1 MIYNNVITYKFK
13 RKTKNCINFVIQ
25 LIQKA
30 CYYKVIK
37 LCNYIGITSL
47 ILLPFSVS
55 AIELQAPVTQATYV
69 YGKVAPDEQIFI
81 GKTEIKTTKD
91 GLFVFG
97 LPQDTEKELILTSQ
111 KNGQTKTWKMPIAP
125 RKFKEEVVNGLP
137 PHKVSPSKEDQ
148 KRIATDNKA
157 LRTAR
162 SETSYETLPFCF
174 SRPVDKNARISST
187 FGARRVLNG
196 VKTSGHSG
204 TDYALPAGTPI
215 LSPQDGIVRLA
226 HDDMFFS
233 GKTILIDHGYGLFS
247 SYSHLS
253 KIDVKNG
260 QTLKRGDKIG
270 EIGTT
275 GRSTGPH
282 LHLTFTWFG
291 VRVDPEFVLTTYP
304 CVDEKE

>member
-1 MIYNNVITYKFK
+1 MTYNNVITYNLHQII
-13 RKTKNCINFVIQ
+13 TKCTHIVIH
-25 LIQKA
+25 KSCKV

-37 LCNYIGITSL
+37 LCYYLGITSL
-47 ILLPFSVS
+47 ISLPFSAS
-55 AIELQAPVTQATYV
+55 ALDLRVPIAQASYIYGQAGKGERVFLGDKELH
-69 YGKVAPDEQIFI
+69 
-81 GKTEIKTTKD
+81 TTNE
-91 GLFVFG
+91 GFFVLG
-97 LPQDTEKELILTSQ
+97 LPQDTSETLILTSQ
-111 KNGQTKTWKMPIAP
+111 KDGQTKMWSIPIEK
-125 RKFKEEVVNGLP
+125 RKFKEEIVNGLP

-148 KRIATDNKA
+148 KRIAADNQALKA
-157 LRTAR
+157 AR
-162 SETSYETLPFCF
+162 AETSYRNLPFCF
-174 SRPVDKNARISST
+174 SRPVSQNARISST

-196 VKTSGHSG
+196 VKTAGHSG

-215 LSPQDGIVRLA
+215 LSPQDGIVRLT

-253 KIDVKNG
+253 QINVTQG
-260 QTLKRGDKIG
+260 QTVKRGDKIG

-291 VRVDPEFVLTTYP
+291 TRVDPEFVLKTYP
-304 CVDEKE
+304 CEN

>member
-1 MIYNNVITYKFK
+1 MIYNNVITHKFTL
-13 RKTKNCINFVIQ
+13 KTKNCINFVI
-25 LIQKA
+25 LLLSKIRNN
-30 CYYKVIK
+30 KVIQ
-37 LCNYIGITSL
+37 LCNYLSITTL
-47 ILLPFSVS
+47 ILLPFS
-55 AIELQAPVTQATYV
+55 ANALELQAPVTQATYI
-69 YGKVAPDEQIFI
+69 YGKATPGERVYI

-91 GLFVFG
+91 GIFVFA
-97 LPQDTEKELILTSQ
+97 LPQDTEKELILTST
-111 KNGQTKTWKMPIAP
+111 KDGETKTWKMPIQP

-137 PHKVSPSKEDQ
+137 PNKVSPSQEDQ
-148 KRIATDNKA
+148 KRIAADNKA
-157 LRTAR
+157 LRAAR
-162 SETSYETLPFCF
+162 NNTSYQTLPFCF
-174 SRPVDKNARISST
+174 SRPVDKKARISST
-187 FGARRVLNG
+187 FGARRILNG

-204 TDYALPAGTPI
+204 TDYAMPSGTPV

-253 KIDVKNG
+253 KLDVQEG
-260 QTLKRGDKIG
+260 QQVKRGDKIG

-291 VRVDPEFVLTTYP
+291 VRVDPEFVLKNYP
-304 CVDEKE
+304 CAD